1 MKTQIED
8 IIVPEV
14 FNPYVKERTAELSAL
29 FQSGIISSDA
39 ELTSLAEK
47 GGRLINMPFFNDLT
61 GDDEVLS
68 DSGALTPG
76 KITTRQDIACLIM
89 RGRAWA
95 ANDLAGALAGA
106 DPLKAIGD
114 LVATYWGRRMQAI
127 LLAELTG
134 VFAATSMS
142 GNVHD
147 ISGEAGDAA
156 VISAS
161 TFIDALQ
168 KLGDSKDKLTAVAM
182 HSATVSK
189 LAKDDL
195 IQTIPDTDGKPKIKT
210 FLSKRIIEDDSMPF
224 AAGVYT
230 TYLFGEG
237 AVGYGDGK
245 PPVPV
250 ETDRDSLG
258 GDDYL
263 INRKHFL
270 LHPRGIKF
278 TDSSV
283 DGSSPDN
290 AELETAANW
299 LRVYENKNI
308 RIVKFVHKLA

>member
-1 MKTQIED
+1 MKTQIAD

-39 ELTSLAEK
+39 ELNSLAEK

-76 KITTRQDIACLIM
+76 KITAGQDIAALIM

-114 LVATYWGRRMQAI
+114 LVAAYWGRRMQAI

-134 VFAATSMS
+134 VFAAASMS

-147 ISGEAGDAA
+147 ISGETGALA
-156 VISAS
+156 VISGS

-195 IQTIPDTDGKPKIKT
+195 IETIPDSEGKPQVKT
-210 FLSKRIIEDDSMPF
+210 FMGKRIIEDDSMPVS
-224 AAGVYT
+224 AGIYT

-283 DGSSPDN
+283 AGSSPTN
-290 AELETAANW
+290 TELETAANW
-299 LRVYENKNI
+299 ERVYENKNI